1 MEFQVFFFF
10 FPIFYTVFFFFF
22 PYYISLPLL
31 QFRNQKIIIQSRGL
45 KMYRLAF
52 GDLINLT
59 PFQIVT

>member
-10 FPIFYTVFFFFF
+10 PIFYTFFFFS
-22 PYYISLPLL
+22 YYISLPLL
-31 QFRNQKIIIQSRGL
+31 QFRTQKIILQSRGL